1 MKKTKFGLLLGIGI
15 CALIIVSCSAPK
27 TYSAEPDSQTT
38 KQKSPEM
45 EQVSKVVNYHQNKLQ
60 AIYKKHTYH
69 NAMQGDLEFTLYIT
83 NEGKVQEVEVK
94 ALSGKFY
101 SNFVDELKQ
110 DILSWEFPKQDKI
123 IYSFVVS
130 FRKG

>member
-15 CALIIVSCSAPK
+15 CAIIIVSCSAPE
-27 TYSAEPDSQTT
+27 TYSSKPVSQSTE
-38 KQKSPEM
+38 QKTPEI
-45 EQVSKVVNYHQNKLQ
+45 EKVSKVVNYHQDKLQ
-60 AIYKKHTYH
+60 AIYKKHTYQ

-94 ALSGKFY
+94 ALSGKFF
-101 SNFVDELKQ
+101 SNFIDELKKE
-110 DILSWEFPKQDKI
+110 IFTWAFPKQDKI